1 MSLRNFGRRELRL
14 LRLYTHCQL
23 AMSPQNFYA
32 KYDVSHGTIA
42 KIAGCSVPTVD
53 RWFSNGKNR
62 RSPSSIHLRR
72 LAEMD
77 LLLESFEQIPSP
89 LRQRFCPTQRSDDQN
104 LSP

>member
-1 MSLRNFGRRELRL
+1 MNLRNFGRRELRL

-23 AMSPQNFYA
+23 AMSPQDFHV
-32 KYDVSHGTIA
+32 KYDVSHSTLA

-53 RWFSNGKNR
+53 RWFSSGRNR

-77 LLLESFEQIPSP
+77 LLLESFEQIPSS
-89 LRQRFCPTQRSDDQN
+89 LRQRLCSTQRSDDQN